1 MNKVIKLTIPLFAC
15 LELLTISGCDQDD
28 VTTKKDMITG
38 IVMETQPNKTYYLKN
53 EVLEVEGATIAVQY
67 SQKEDVIVPVT
78 IDMVSSVD
86 MSTPGEKQPMVTY
99 KKDNMEYTTSFK
111 ITVADYVDVTT
122 EEELTQAIENA
133 SKDVAIHLKKKE
145 TPYNMHHL
153 EIDKSLTLIGEKDAT
168 IQVDSDAISGQAGVY
183 IKASDVSLKQLTIEM
198 NGNTL
203 HALKVSSNGTEKLD
217 NILLESITMEGGK
230 GLNLHKAD
238 TTLKD
243 CVINVDETTKSVA
256 LSIASSNVTI
266 EDCTI
271 YHGSWGSIGL
281 MHKVVDQDAPDY
293 DEVTQ
298 MYPGNGKVTFKGD
311 NTISGHVYIEYSEA
325 SKNTIE
331 NLGWETILQGT
342 TLIYWNPDIEKP
354 TA

>member
-1 MNKVIKLTIPLFAC
+1 MNKAVKLAIPLFAC
-15 LELLTISGCDQDD
+15 LGLFGIVGCDKDD
-28 VTTKKDMITG
+28 VNVNKDVITG
-38 IVMETQPNKTYYLKN
+38 IKMESLPNKTYYLKD
-53 EVLEVEGATIAVQY
+53 EVFEIEGATIAVQY
-67 SQKEDVIVPVT
+67 SKKEDVIVPVT

-86 MSTPGEKQPMVTY
+86 MSTPGEKQPLVTY

-122 EEELTQAIENA
+122 EEELTQAIANA
-133 SKDVAIHLKKKE
+133 QKDVAIHLKKKD
-145 TPYNMHHL
+145 TPYEMHHL

-183 IKASDVSLKQLTIEM
+183 IKSNDVTLKQLTIEM

-203 HALKVSSNGTEKLD
+203 HALKVSSNGNDHLQ
-217 NILLESITMEGGK
+217 NIHLESLTVEGGK
-230 GLNLHKAD
+230 GMNLHKAD

-271 YHGSWGSIGL
+271 YNGSWGSIGL
-281 MHKVVDQDAPDY
+281 MHKIVDEDASDY
-293 DEVTQ
+293 DQVTQ
-298 MYPGNGKVTFKGD
+298 MYPGNGKVTFKGE
-311 NTISGHVYIEYSEA
+311 NTISSHVYIEYNEA

-331 NLGWETILQGT
+331 NLDWETIQQGT
-342 TLIYWNPDIEKP
+342 TLIYWNPEIEKP